1 MNIQQKMPATAEEF
15 LVWNEGR
22 EGKREFV
29 SGRVVE
35 MMINVTRHHYFIAA
49 RLQNQLSN
57 QLGLINYIVGS
68 ADFGV
73 KTGTG
78 IRFPDI
84 LVESVGGPGKALST
98 AEPLLIA
105 EILSASSM
113 ADDFGPKAQEYLAI
127 QSLRHY
133 LVLSQDEARIW
144 VWSRNQDGR
153 WEAPEIAAGFAETV
167 RLNGFGATIN
177 LQQIYAGIVNA

>member
-15 LVWNEGR
+15 LAWNEGR

-29 SGRVVE
+29 DGSVVE

-49 RLQNQLSN
+49 RLQNQLAN
-57 QLGLINYIVGS
+57 QLGLIDYIVGT

-73 KTGTG
+73 KTTNG

-98 AEPLLIA
+98 DEPLLIA
-105 EILSASSM
+105 EVLSASSM

-127 QSLRHY
+127 KTLRHY

-144 VWSRNQDGR
+144 VWSRNHEGR
-153 WEAPEIAAGFAETV
+153 WEAPEIAAGFAKTV
-167 RLNGFGATIN
+167 KLNGFDAMID
-177 LQQIYAGIVNA
+177 LKQIYSGIVDA